1 MSYKPV
7 HQSLQAPQR
16 GSRPEFV
23 SGFKGVYTRR
33 GIRGYLVNI
42 TPPKWKGATQLRTF
56 STAREAGYARDA
68 VEFYSGQ
75 DFEYNNPEL
84 EGTFPPL
91 PSHLRLDSV
100 GDLDEITKFVQKQA
114 REAACRAKKD
124 RGERGGSS
132 SLRPTLYESE
142 QLPNVFLGRAAHKLD
157 VAFGE
162 EINSAAEEW
171 VPREK
176 LSALLF
182 GW

>member
-16 GSRPEFV
+16 GSPPESV
-23 SGFKGVYTRR
+23 SGFKGVYTQQ

-42 TPPKWKGATQLRTF
+42 IHPNWKGATPWRTF
-56 STAREAGYARDA
+56 KTAREAGCARDA

-100 GDLDEITKFVQKQA
+100 DDLKRITKFVQKQA

-132 SLRPTLYESE
+132 SLGTSSLGATSTE
-142 QLPNVFLGRAAHKLD
+142 QHILP
-157 VAFGE
+157 GE
-162 EINSAAEEW
+162 GKTKR
-171 VPREK
+171 PREPNWTAK
-176 LSALLF
+176 EIEALLKWMEE
-182 GW
+182 GLRVV